1 MLSFDLSTILLACI
15 LFLSLHYLFRDYLW
29 KSDRNFNLPPG
40 PTGWP
45 ILGNLPSLDPVAPY
59 LSLNK
64 FAEKYGSVF
73 SLRFGSYPVVIL
85 NSYKAV
91 KEAYIRHGDDYNDRP
106 KLVLIEMATKGKG
119 ILFAYS
125 DEVQRTRRRFALQ
138 AMRNLGMGKFRLEE
152 QIAEEINRLVAR
164 FESLREKQFC
174 PFADLDKAFCN
185 VICHVAFGK
194 RYDYDDPKVRR
205 MLINLERGFIF
216 RIASFSGLVNFLPIL
231 KHLPFGVMKEFKEIQ
246 KDGKLFMEDL
256 IKDVTTNYVKGDPR
270 NFIDMYYDNRDK
282 LIQDKQ
288 DDLAAMLDDED
299 LRRSVGDLFAAGTET
314 ISTTAKWALLY
325 MMIYPDI
332 QGKVQS
338 ELDDVVGRNRL
349 PSLKDRL
356 NLPYVEATLMEIQRL
371 ACIAPFALP
380 RAATVDTQLF
390 GYDIP
395 KGTLILPNIW
405 GILHDGNL
413 WKNPHDFE
421 PTRFLDENGT
431 VIRRE
436 ELIPFSAGRRKC
448 LGEQLALMELFL
460 FITHLLHRFRFSLP
474 EGAPAPSL
482 QGVMG
487 STLAPSY
494 YEMCVTLRPMN

>member
-1 MLSFDLSTILLACI
+1 MTMLSFDLSTILLACI
-15 LFLSLHYLFRDYLW
+15 LFLSLHYLLRHYLW
-29 KSDRNFNLPPG
+29 KSHRNFNLPPG
-40 PTGWP
+40 PNGWP
-45 ILGNLPSLDPVAPY
+45 VLGNLPSLDPVAPY
-59 LSLNK
+59 LSLNR

-73 SLRFGSYPVVIL
+73 RLKFGSYPVVVL
-85 NSYKAV
+85 NSYEAV
-91 KEAYIRHGDDYNDRP
+91 KEAFIKHGDDYNDRP
-106 KLVLIEMATKGKG
+106 KLVLFEMGAKGKG
-119 ILFAYS
+119 ILFSYS

-164 FESLREKQFC
+164 FDSLEEKPFC
-174 PFADLDKAFCN
+174 PFADLDKAFSN
-185 VICHVAFGK
+185 VICYVAFGK
-194 RYDYDDPKVRR
+194 RYDYDDPRFQR
-205 MLINLERGFIF
+205 MLKNLERGFKM
-216 RIASFSGLVNFLPIL
+216 ASFAGFVNFLPIL
-231 KHLPFGVMKEFKEIQ
+231 RHFGVLNEFKKIN
-246 KDGKLFMEDL
+246 KHGKMFIGDL
-256 IKDVTTNYVKGDPR
+256 IKDVAADYVKGDPR

-288 DDLAAMLDDED
+288 NDLAAMLDDED
-299 LRRSVGDLFAAGTET
+299 LHRSVGDLFIAGTET
-314 ISTTAKWALLY
+314 TSTTLKWVLLY
-325 MMIYPDI
+325 MMIYPDV
-332 QGKVQS
+332 QEKVQS
-338 ELDDVVGRNRL
+338 ELDDVVGRSRL

-356 NLPYVEATLMEIQRL
+356 SLPYVEATVLEIQR
-371 ACIAPFALP
+371 IASITPLSVP
-380 RAATVDTQLF
+380 RASTVDTHLF

-413 WKNPHDFE
+413 WKNPHEFE

-460 FITHLLHRFRFSLP
+460 FITHLLHRFKFSLP

-487 STLAPSY
+487 STLAPSH
-494 YEMCVTLRPMN
+494 YELCATSRPMN